1 MEVGKEGGSVCAC
14 LCECVCVSVWN
25 RIDWARRQAYWSDR
39 VSVNLI
45 PMAASSFVRYL
56 DRG

>member
-1 MEVGKEGGSVCAC
+1 M
-14 LCECVCVSVWN
+14 WN
-25 RIDWARRQAYWSDR
+25 RIDSARRRSYWSDR

-56 DRG
+56 DRGRMVEKKMEYIMKRKRGEMRR